1 MATNAVR
8 SMRDI
13 SARYARSGSRDDFDE
28 FRAEMRRISDE
39 QRFQT
44 LERYINEI
52 YQDYPFLVRNRYHQ
66 FVPIRNARLS
76 ELIQSAIAEQQALND
91 ARQALKEAQAQA
103 TAAEN
108 AAAAAKSTAG
118 AKSAAAATSD
128 KEKDEFEFA
137 DYLPQILLAVA
148 VVMVLVL
155 VVLIFVLWQF
165 THALSTRFVVATG
178 GGSSSGAPT
187 AAGGVGS
194 SGAQ

>member
-76 ELIQSAIAEQQALND
+76 ELIQSAVAEQQALND
-91 ARQALKEAQAQA
+91 ARQALKEARAQA

-108 AAAAAKSTAG
+108 ASAAASAAAAAKSTA
-118 AKSAAAATSD
+118 AATGD

-148 VVMVLVL
+148 VIMVLVL
-155 VVLIFVLWQF
+155 AVLIFVVWQF
-165 THALSTRFVVATG
+165 THALSTRFVVAAG
-178 GGSSSGAPT
+178 GGSSGAST